1 MQAKRDRV
9 CYWYCHLCPGHV
21 SDRNNLYFMTRK
33 LKAGMVGGGRDA
45 FIGGV
50 HRLAMRLDGKIELVA
65 GAFSSNP
72 EKAKLSGEDLLLD
85 SKRVYADYHTM
96 AREESRLPAGERIDF
111 VSVVTPNRTHVPVA
125 KAFLEA
131 GFNVVCDKP
140 LAFDLDE
147 ALALREV
154 VRKTGKVFA
163 LTHNYTGYPMV
174 KEARELVRSGELG
187 EILKVVAEYP
197 QGWLIKPIEAQGHK
211 GAAWRTD
218 PQQAGAAGCVGDI
231 GTHAENLGRYITGLQ
246 IEELCAEFTSFVK
259 GRQLEDDAN
268 LLIRYKGGARG
279 VLSASQI
286 SVGEENDLSIRVY
299 GSKASLEWH
308 QEDPNDLVVKYN
320 DKPRRVYRRGN
331 EYLSAVA
338 KRFTRVPSGH
348 PEAFLEAFA
357 NIYLGAARAIEA
369 EVNGQPIPPDCDF
382 PTIDDGVEGM
392 AFIATAV
399 ESAKAGGVWT
409 RMVEIVSAGNSAS

>member
-1 MQAKRDRV
+1 
-9 CYWYCHLCPGHV
+9 
-21 SDRNNLYFMTRK
+21 
-33 LKAGMVGGGRDA
+33 MVGGGRDA

-50 HRLAMRLDGKIELVA
+50 HRMAMRLDGKIELIA

-72 EKAKLSGEDLLLD
+72 QKAKLSGEDLLLD
-85 SKRVYADYHTM
+85 PERVYEDYRTM
-96 AREESRLPAGERIDF
+96 ATQEGRLPAGERIDF

-140 LAFDLDE
+140 LAFNLDE
-147 ALALREV
+147 ARALRDV

-174 KEARELVRSGELG
+174 KEARELVRNGELG
-187 EILKVVAEYP
+187 DILKVVAEYP
-197 QGWLIKPIEAQGHK
+197 QGWLIKPIDVEGQKQAS
-211 GAAWRTD
+211 WRTD
-218 PQQAGAAGCVGDI
+218 PQQAGAAGCLGDI

-268 LLIRYKGGARG
+268 LLIRYKGGAKG
-279 VLSASQI
+279 VLCASQI
-286 SVGEENDLSIRVY
+286 SVGEENNLSIRVY
-299 GSKASLEWH
+299 GVKGSLEWH
-308 QEDPNDLVVKYN
+308 QEDPNDLVVRYG

-331 EYLSAVA
+331 DYVSAVT
-338 KRFTRVPSGH
+338 KRFTRFPSGH
-348 PEAFLEAFA
+348 PEAFVEAFA
-357 NIYLGAARAIEA
+357 NIYIEAARAIEA
-369 EVNGQPIPPDCDF
+369 EVNGQPIPSDCDF
-382 PTIDDGVEGM
+382 PTVDDGVEGM

-399 ESAKAGGVWT
+399 ESAKAGGIWT
-409 RMVEIVSAGNSAS
+409 KMANS